1 MKPFLQSIALVAIVL
16 VAPSAWGTAIFALTT
31 SNELMV
37 VDSEVPQDILS
48 IKLVTGL
55 NAGEKLLGIDV
66 RPINGQLYAISD
78 GPRLFTIDPNTA
90 VATLVASLAPDP
102 TDTTDPF
109 SSLNGARFS
118 IDFDPVA
125 DRLRVVSDTEQN
137 LRINPTNGLV
147 ITDSPLAYTVAG
159 GNPSI
164 GGIAYSNNVAGAT
177 STTLFDIDDDAFQIV
192 VQNPPDAGTLTLSA
206 PFGVT
211 NATHVGFDIAPDG
224 TAFVA
229 GKHAVSTH
237 PIEYILATVDP
248 NTGEG
253 DSRGVIGDGTIPI
266 RDIAVATSVAF
277 SAPRYAVSETGTSA
291 TITVKREGFLNTTIS
306 VQYSTLSDSASAGS
320 DYTTAAGTLS
330 FAPTEDTKTFEI
342 PIKDDPFPEDD
353 EFIGLLLR
361 NVIGPAVVGPP
372 GIATLRINPNDRPD
386 VTGPLIEFVGLTGP
400 SRGITG
406 ALVHFNE
413 DMDVTTV
420 RDASNYQ
427 LVVFPRRG
435 KPQIKTFISAVYDP
449 VERSVTLSLEPFTQT
464 EFKKMALRIN
474 GKPANATR
482 PSGVTDV
489 AGNLLDGDGNRR
501 AGGSAAQFFKV
512 FSGTTVNFKDRDGD
526 RVSLELVGG
535 GHLDGIIPLGGPTT
549 QHTQFWI
556 VDPIALQ
563 TTVGG
568 SVKTAPK
575 GDGIVVVSEI
585 IGLDKMELTPLLSNT
600 AFRVN
605 RLTFSSNATGR

>member
-1 MKPFLQSIALVAIVL
+1 
-16 VAPSAWGTAIFALTT
+16 
-31 SNELMV
+31 
-37 VDSEVPQDILS
+37 
-48 IKLVTGL
+48 VT
-55 NAGEKLLGIDV
+55 
-66 RPINGQLYAISD
+66 
-78 GPRLFTIDPNTA
+78 
-90 VATLVASLAPDP
+90 
-102 TDTTDPF
+102 
-109 SSLNGARFS
+109 
-118 IDFDPVA
+118 
-125 DRLRVVSDTEQN
+125 
-137 LRINPTNGLV
+137 
-147 ITDSPLAYTVAG
+147 TDSPLAYTVAG
-159 GNPSI
+159 GNPNI

-177 STTLFDIDDDAFQIV
+177 TTTLFDIDDEAFQILM
-192 VQNPPDAGTLTLSA
+192 QNPPNAGTLTVSA

-229 GKHAVSTH
+229 GKHAVPTH

-248 NTGEG
+248 NTGDG
-253 DSRGVIGDGTIPI
+253 DSHGVIGDGTIPI

-291 TITVKREGFLNTTIS
+291 TITVKREGFLNTAIS
-306 VQYSTLSDSASAGS
+306 VQFSTLSDSASAAS
-320 DYTTAAGTLS
+320 DYTTATGTLS

-353 EFIGLLLR
+353 EFIGLLLS
-361 NVIGPAVVGPP
+361 NVTGPAVVGSP

-406 ALVHFNE
+406 AIVHFNE

-420 RDASNYQ
+420 RAANNYQ
-427 LVVFPRRG
+427 LVVFPRTG
-435 KPQIKTFISAVYDP
+435 KPQIKTFTSAVYDP
-449 VERSVTLSLEPFTQT
+449 VERSVTLTLAPFTQT

-526 RVSLELVGG
+526 RLSLELVGG

-568 SVKTAPK
+568 SVQTAPK
-575 GDGIVVVSEI
+575 GDGIVVISEI